1 VLNPNLDAAWF
12 LGGYLRLFRGESEE
26 AINWFEHAM
35 RLSPLDSEMF
45 RMQTGVTLAHLI
57 ARRFDAASSWA
68 KAFRNVPIL
77 VLPGAVIAASYAL
90 AGRMDEAL
98 RAMQHLRKLNPALRL
113 ASLEKWLP
121 FQRREDLA
129 TFAEG
134 LRRAGVP
141 E

>member
-1 VLNPNLDAAWF
+1 
-12 LGGYLRLFRGESEE
+12 
-26 AINWFEHAM
+26 
-35 RLSPLDSEMF
+35 
-45 RMQTGVTLAHLI
+45 MQTGVTLAHLI
-57 ARRFDAASSWA
+57 ARRFDAASSWAA

>member
-1 VLNPNLDAAWF
+1 
-12 LGGYLRLFRGESEE
+12 
-26 AINWFEHAM
+26 M

-57 ARRFDAASSWA
+57 ARRFDAASSWAA